1 MPFLR
6 QILADRAVTEVVLLR
21 APRAS
26 TPFEYDI
33 LDAMVHES
41 NNPLS
46 ALATITLLK
55 QRQRP
60 KNEYPREGR
69 KHIALIYCKR
79 SDSDDIP
86 MLEDL
91 LHHMKRFHPEIG
103 IWCIPQDDLVIEV
116 NTGVAPV
123 ERRHDKEPP
132 DASLPPEAG
141 SNETSGYG
149 TLKFRGSFV
158 QPHDGHEGHE
168 ERETEETEE
177 VPVDDP
183 ESVEDAPDL
192 TRSENFEDPDSTEKR
207 TDPTVSLE
215 ELELLFRDSDED
227 HEDGISDSETS
238 EDSGP

>member
-6 QILADRAVTEVVLLR
+6 QILADRAVTEVILLR

-26 TPFEYDI
+26 TPFEYDN

-41 NNPLS
+41 HDALS

-60 KNEYPREGR
+60 KNEYPREPR
-69 KHIALIYCKR
+69 NQIALIYCKR
-79 SDSDDIP
+79 SESDDIP
-86 MLEDL
+86 MLERL
-91 LHHMKRFHPEIG
+91 LHHMRSFHPEIG

-116 NTGVAPV
+116 NTVVAPV
-123 ERRHDKEPP
+123 DARHDGESANPP
-132 DASLPPEAG
+132 LARDDG

-158 QPHDGHEGHE
+158 QPNDAHEA
-168 ERETEETEE
+168 REARA
-177 VPVDDP
+177 DDP
-183 ESVEDAPDL
+183 ESVEETPDL
-192 TRSENFEDPDSTEKR
+192 KSSENFEDPDSTEKR
-207 TDPTVSLE
+207 TNPTVSLE

-227 HEDGISDSETS
+227 HEDGMTDSETS
-238 EDSGP
+238 EDSAP